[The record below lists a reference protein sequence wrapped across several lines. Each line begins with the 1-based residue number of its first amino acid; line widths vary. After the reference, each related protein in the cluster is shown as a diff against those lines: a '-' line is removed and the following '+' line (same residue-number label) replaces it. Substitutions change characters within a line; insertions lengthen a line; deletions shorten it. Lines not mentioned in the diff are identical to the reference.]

1 MWPWARLSAQKPRH
15 IILHY
20 HIFKNAGTTIYSI
33 LERNFR
39 KRLAPLESGHFN
51 STLPNETLITF
62 LEKHPRIQAVSSH
75 HLVPPKPV
83 HPSFVFHDILF
94 LRHPLARFSS
104 MYDFYRRSD
113 ITDDP
118 LSLQAHRRTTAEFM
132 RLLIEE
138 YPGHVSNVQVGFLSR
153 RGRKGNESALE
164 TAVRVACEASLLGVA
179 ELFDMGAVQAEHFL
193 TPAFPRIN
201 FGYVAQNVS
210 SMAPRALSTH
220 LGQFQDACGDRIYN
234 QLLQLNS
241 LDLLL
246 HERATA
252 EVHARFQA
260 IPDHE
265 TRLREFMLW
274 RSILHPSAIRGVL
287 ASNHPHN
294 FVHYANCGAK

>member
-1 MWPWARLSAQKPRH
+1 MWHWARLSAQKPRH

-33 LERNFR
+33 LQRNFG
-39 KRLAPLESGHFN
+39 KRLAPLESKHFN
-51 STLPNETLITF
+51 STLANEALIAF
-62 LEKHPRIQAVSSH
+62 LQKHPKIKAVSSH

-83 HPSFVFHDILF
+83 DPSFVFHDILF

-104 MYDFYRRSD
+104 MYDFYRRAD
-113 ITDDP
+113 VTDDP
-118 LSLQAHRRTTAEFM
+118 LSLEAHRRTTAEFM

-138 YPGHVSNVQVGFLSR
+138 HPGHVSNVQVAFLSR
-153 RGRKGNESALE
+153 RDRRSDESMLDS
-164 TAVRVACEASLLGVA
+164 AVRVAGQASVLGLAEA
-179 ELFDMGAVQAEHFL
+179 FDIGAVQAEHTL
-193 TPAFPRIN
+193 SPVFPRIN

-210 SMAPRALSTH
+210 SMAPRVLSTH
-220 LGQFQDACGDRIYN
+220 LKQFQDACGDEIYN
-234 QLLQLNS
+234 RLLQLNA

-246 HERATA
+246 LERITA
-252 EVHARFQA
+252 EVNRRFRA
-260 IPDHE
+260 IPNHE

-294 FVHYANCGAK
+294 FVHYANLGAK